1 LKEKKMQPTTP
12 TIFEEPS
19 DWSKPNESRFSMDNK
34 LYVEFFRKPI
44 LQPGK
49 SREAGRAVY
58 EEIDYVRI
66 HVPGDKSSVIERPV
80 NQQDIF
86 RFQDRY
92 NKWKAGQEE
101 AVTGT
106 PLTALPGMNPSKIE
120 EYKFFKLVT
129 VEQIAEANDNLG
141 GKFMSFQQDKQR
153 AKVFLEVA
161 KNNAPIEKMNEELQK
176 RDAEIENLR
185 TMVEALQANAK
196 PAKRSVAPQVA
207 EATE

>member
-1 LKEKKMQPTTP
+1 MQPTTP
-12 TIFEEPS
+12 TIFEEPN
-19 DWSKPNESRFSMDNK
+19 DFSKPDETRFSMDNK
-34 LYVEFFRKPI
+34 LYVEFYRKPI

-58 EEIDYVRI
+58 EEVDYIRI
-66 HVPGDKSSVIERPV
+66 HVPGDKSCVVERPV
-80 NQQDIF
+80 SQQDVF
-86 RFQDRY
+86 RFQERY

-106 PLTALPGMNPSKIE
+106 PLSALPGMNPSKVE

-129 VEQIAEANDNLG
+129 VEQLAEANDNLG
-141 GKFMSFQQDKQR
+141 AKFMSFQQDKQR
-153 AKVFLEVA
+153 AKAFMEVA

-185 TMVEALQANAK
+185 TMVEALQVSQSS
-196 PAKRSVAPQVA
+196 KRKVAATA
-207 EATE
+207 EAVE

>member
-1 LKEKKMQPTTP
+1 MQPTTP
-12 TIFEEPS
+12 TIFEEPN
-19 DWSKPNESRFSMDNK
+19 DWAKPDETRFSMDNK
-34 LYVEFFRKPI
+34 LYVEFYRKPV

-80 NQQDIF
+80 TQQDVF

-106 PLTALPGMNPSKIE
+106 PLSALPGMTASKVE

-129 VEQIAEANDNLG
+129 VEQLAEANDNLG
-141 GKFMSFQQDKQR
+141 AKFMSFHQDKQR
-153 AKVFLEVA
+153 AKAFIEVA

-185 TMVEALQANAK
+185 TMVEALQASQSG
-196 PAKRSVAPQVA
+196 KRKVAAAA
-207 EATE
+207 EAVE

>member
-1 LKEKKMQPTTP
+1 MQPTTP
-12 TIFEEPS
+12 TIFDEPS
-19 DWSKPNESRFSMDNK
+19 DFSKPDETRFAADNK
-34 LYVEFFRKPI
+34 LYIEFFRKPVM
-44 LQPGK
+44 QPGK

-58 EEIDYVRI
+58 EEVDYVRI
-66 HVPGDKSSVIERPV
+66 HVPGDKSSVIERPLS
-80 NQQDIF
+80 QQDIF

-106 PLTALPGMNPSKIE
+106 PLSALPGMNASKVE
-120 EYKFFKLVT
+120 EYKFFKIIT
-129 VEQIAEANDNLG
+129 VEQLADANDNLG

-153 AKVFLEVA
+153 AKAFMEVA
-161 KNNAPIEKMNEELQK
+161 ANNAPIEKMNAELQK

-196 PAKRSVAPQVA
+196 PAKRNVAATA
-207 EATE
+207 EAE

>member
-1 LKEKKMQPTTP
+1 MQPTTP

-19 DWSKPNESRFSMDNK
+19 DFAKPDETRFAADNK
-34 LYVEFFRKPI
+34 LYVEFFRKPV

-49 SREAGRAVY
+49 SRDAGRAVY
-58 EEIDYVRI
+58 EEVDYVRI

-80 NQQDIF
+80 SQQDVF

-106 PLTALPGMNPSKIE
+106 PLSALPGMSPSKVE

-129 VEQIAEANDNLG
+129 VEQLAEANDNLG
-141 GKFMSFQQDKQR
+141 AKFMSFQQDKQR
-153 AKVFLEVA
+153 AKAFLEVA
-161 KNNAPIEKMNEELQK
+161 KNNAPIERMNEELAK
-176 RDAEIENLR
+176 RDAELEELR
-185 TMVEALQANAK
+185 AMVTTLQANAK
-196 PAKRSVAPQVA
+196 SSKRAVAATA
-207 EATE
+207 EAAE